1 MAEEAVEEK
10 AEQTEQPEEQ
20 AEQKDEVPAEAETP
34 SGEETKGVKTDDS
47 AKISMNQMYSLYLQP
62 SFSKRL
68 SEKGKRWL
76 AKAMVNMIMADKS
89 IDASEVSYL
98 EDAISL
104 VEDEE
109 ERKKLMEAA
118 KIREPFEIDI
128 LNTDREYAG
137 YFFFY
142 LAMIVAADGKVKTSE
157 VNFLAKIC
165 GKLGFPSSSA
175 KDVLHW
181 TTKLVKLN
189 TERENMVDQLS
200 RINPIFSK
208 H

>member
-10 AEQTEQPEEQ
+10 AERTEQPEGQ
-20 AEQKDEVPAEAETP
+20 AEQKDEALAEAEAP
-34 SGEETKGVKTDDS
+34 SGEETKAVKTDDS

-76 AKAMVNMIMADKS
+76 AKTMVNMIMADKS
-89 IDASEVSYL
+89 IDSSEVSYL
-98 EDAISL
+98 EDALSL
-104 VEDEE
+104 VEDKE

-118 KIREPFEIDI
+118 KIREPFEINI

-157 VNFLAKIC
+157 SPSHQAKCAFFRTPRVLQFFL
-165 GKLGFPSSSA
+165 
-175 KDVLHW
+175 
-181 TTKLVKLN
+181 
-189 TERENMVDQLS
+189 RNM
-200 RINPIFSK
+200 
-208 H
+208 